1 MTNSTYDV
9 PQMQEEP
16 LHSWITWTYNKIP
29 PQLQKESTT
38 ILKMEVVDA
47 SKTQTIWCHTPENNT
62 KSY

>member
-1 MTNSTYDV
+1 MMYLKCKKNHFILELPEHTTIKY
-9 PQMQEEP
+9 
-16 LHSWITWTYNKIP
+16 P

-38 ILKMEVVDA
+38 TLKMEAVDA